1 MSCLSFYLG
10 YMENRRKQTRRC
22 YSLHLSPLDALSAL
36 STNTKQS
43 QKYSRCVMVY
53 FSQPLHDLTTCVITI
68 AVWKLLVHW
77 VMESIANTV
86 VGSHRT
92 TISSLRSSATG
103 KLSKFFLEK
112 LPGVSGL
119 IIHLS
124 SITCKYL
131 TYIKLS
137 KCIFLAAGW
146 KPWLVG

>member
-1 MSCLSFYLG
+1 MSRFSFYLG
-10 YMENRRKQTRRC
+10 YTENRRKRARRS

-43 QKYSRCVMVY
+43 QKYSRCV

-68 AVWKLLVHW
+68 AIWKLLVHW

-92 TISSLRSSATG
+92 TISSLRCSATG
-103 KLSKFFLEK
+103 ELSKSFLEK

-146 KPWLVG
+146 KPWLIG